1 MSEHFVLPWPAGQRR
16 LQVGA
21 IGVDLRY
28 RRIVRA
34 DGEVELAQRVF
45 DLLLLF
51 LANPG
56 VLQSRNEIFRQVWPG
71 VVVEDANLTQ
81 SIWLLR
87 RALGDDAKGW
97 IRTVAKLGYVFDPP
111 QPVQWP
117 EESAATAIAASAVI
131 APTAAEALEASLPD
145 PVLLAAREATT
156 PLLTARHP
164 LQAPRAPRRTML
176 TAAALLLAVL
186 LGSAGW
192 WQASAQAPRRVVL
205 AAASD
210 PAGNPEAAWP
220 VHLLQAWL
228 EWKLRA
234 SSEVQLAQVNADGAA
249 QRDDV
254 VVLLAVSVREGEG
267 GGWQLSARVRGQQLQ
282 RDLQRDAPAQAL
294 LPALDGLSRDLHR
307 LLAADSA
314 STPWPALTLDSA
326 SAAEF
331 VAGLHDEQRH
341 RRASA
346 ARHYQAV
353 LATQPGF
360 GYARLRLAQDL
371 AELGQQGEA
380 EAQLPALRE
389 WVAALPASARGLHEA
404 ELLALAQQ
412 FDQAAAAYAALLREG
427 LGDAAALRLAQSR
440 NLRRAGR
447 SEDALQRLGAE
458 TPATAREAVP
468 WLLERAVAELSM
480 GEPLRA
486 RVSAGEAAAQ
496 AARLGW
502 EHEQAR
508 ALVLLAD
515 AASLGADGDVA
526 ALLTQAQALFQR
538 SDDRLGALRARFLA
552 QLSGGSDDARREALD
567 QLLAEARAAGNVA
580 VEYDTLRRSAFHLY
594 RLGQMPAYAERLA
607 QAVAVADAAGDRYA
621 RTIASVDL
629 LHQELLR
636 GETAA
641 AERRLAQLDAQPLQG
656 FVALWH
662 SHFAAGLAYDRGD
675 YARALQLIDR
685 YEQAQS
691 GSGPRSGEAVG
702 LSCLRGAIALA
713 QGESMRARNAFGR
726 CRAPPLPHYRIYADV
741 GEAELALQGGDL
753 VQARRLLAAARGNL
767 ATLASS
773 PDRSKLALVLAPLL
787 ARSGD
792 LDGARELVQA
802 QLELLARAG
811 YAALSADAHLALAEI
826 ALAGGQ
832 LDQAEAEVR
841 RSAPDLAA
849 DNWQSQ
855 RRLRTVQA
863 LLAQRRGNGALAAQL
878 MQALDAQARSH
889 ADVLG
894 ELLVH
899 SIAETNPGVV
909 RCKAERHALLL
920 AKSGL
925 RGASDLWLLDAAGAD
940 AAAQLAAARG
950 TP

>member
-1 MSEHFVLPWPAGQRR
+1 MSEHLVLPWPAGQRR

-87 RALGDDAKGW
+87 RALGEEAKGW

-111 QPVQWP
+111 LPVQWADESP
-117 EESAATAIAASAVI
+117 AVAALPSAAAVAPMASPADETATPPASA
-131 APTAAEALEASLPD
+131 PAL
-145 PVLLAAREATT
+145 
-156 PLLTARHP
+156 
-164 LQAPRAPRRTML
+164 APRRALPRTHAPRRVLLM
-176 TAAALLLAVL
+176 AAALLLALL

-205 AAASD
+205 AAAAD
-210 PAGNPEAAWP
+210 PAGDPQAAWP

-234 SSEVQLAQVNADGAA
+234 SSEVQLAQVNADDAA

-267 GGWQLSARVRGQQLQ
+267 GGWQLSARLRGQQLQ
-282 RDLQRDAPAQAL
+282 RDLVREAPVQAL
-294 LPALDGLSRDLHR
+294 LPALDGLSRDVHR

-314 STPWPALTLDSA
+314 AASWPALALDSA
-326 SAAEF
+326 AAAEF

-341 RRASA
+341 RRAAA
-346 ARHYQAV
+346 ARHYRAV
-353 LATQPGF
+353 LAAQPDF

-380 EAQLPALRE
+380 EAQLPALHD
-389 WVAALPASARGLHEA
+389 WVAALPLPARAVHEA
-404 ELLALAQQ
+404 ALLALAQE
-412 FDQAAAAYAALLREG
+412 FDQAAAAYAALLHQGR
-427 LGDAAALRLAQSR
+427 GDTAALRLAQSR

-447 SEDALQRLGAE
+447 SEDALQRLGTE
-458 TPATAREAVP
+458 TPASARDAVP

-515 AASLGADGDVA
+515 AATLGADGDAA
-526 ALLTQAQALFQR
+526 ALLAQAQALFQS

-552 QLSGGSDDARREALD
+552 QLSGSDAAAQREALD
-567 QLLAEARAAGNVA
+567 QLLAEARASGNVA

-594 RLGQMPAYAERLA
+594 RMGEMPAYAERLA

-621 RTIASVDL
+621 RTVASVDL

-641 AERRLAQLDAQPLQG
+641 AERRLAQLAAQPLQG

-662 SHFAAGLAYDRGD
+662 SHFAAGLAYERGD
-675 YARALQLIDR
+675 YAGALQLLDR
-685 YEQAQS
+685 FEQAQA
-691 GSGPRSGEAVG
+691 GGGPRSGEAVG
-702 LSCLRGAIALA
+702 LSCLRGAIALN
-713 QGESMRARNAFGR
+713 QGEAMRARTAFGR
-726 CRAPPLPHYRIYADV
+726 CRAPPLPHYRIYADI

-753 VQARRLLAAARGNL
+753 AQARRLLAAARGNL
-767 ATLASS
+767 AALASS

-792 LDGARELVQA
+792 LAGARELVQA

-841 RSAPDLAA
+841 LSAPDLAA
-849 DNWQSQ
+849 DHWQAQ

-863 LLAQRRGNGALAAQL
+863 LLAQRRGNTAVAAQL
-878 MQALDAQARSH
+878 MQALDAQARDH

-899 SIAETNPGVV
+899 SIAETNPRVV

-940 AAAQLAAARG
+940 VAAQLATARG

>member
-16 LQVGA
+16 VQVGA

-51 LANPG
+51 LASPG

-87 RALGDDAKGW
+87 RALGEDAKGW

-111 QPVQWP
+111 QPVQWAD
-117 EESAATAIAASAVI
+117 ESAPPSPVA
-131 APTAAEALEASLPD
+131 PD
-145 PVLLAAREATT
+145 PPLAPPAA
-156 PLLTARHP
+156 AVMS
-164 LQAPRAPRRTML
+164 APSPRPRRAVPKPRL
-176 TAAALLLAVL
+176 TWWAAAALLLAVL

-210 PAGNPEAAWP
+210 PDGNPEAAWP

-234 SSEVQLAQVNADGAA
+234 SSEVQLAQVNADAAA

-267 GGWQLSARVRGQQLQ
+267 GGWQLSARVRGPQLQ
-282 RDLQRDAPAQAL
+282 RDLVREAPAPAL
-294 LPALDGLSRDLHR
+294 LPALDGLSRDVHR

-314 STPWPALTLDSA
+314 AAPWPALALDGA

-331 VAGLHDEQRH
+331 VAGLHAEQRH
-341 RRASA
+341 RRAAA
-346 ARHYQAV
+346 ARHYRAV
-353 LATQPGF
+353 LAAQPDF

-380 EAQLPALRE
+380 EAQLTALHG
-389 WVAALPASARGLHEA
+389 WVAALPAPARAVHEA

-412 FDQAAAAYAALLREG
+412 FEQAAAAYAALLHAGR
-427 LGDAAALRLAQSR
+427 GDTAALRLAQSR

-458 TPATAREAVP
+458 TPHAARDAVP
-468 WLLERAVAELSM
+468 WLLERAVAELSL

-515 AASLGADGDVA
+515 AAMLGADGDAA
-526 ALLTQAQALFQR
+526 ALLAQAQALFLS
-538 SDDRLGALRARFLA
+538 SDDRLGALRARFLT
-552 QLSGGSDDARREALD
+552 QLSGSDAAAQREALD
-567 QLLAEARAAGNVA
+567 QLLAEARASGNVA

-594 RLGQMPAYAERLA
+594 RMGEMPAYAERLA

-641 AERRLAQLDAQPLQG
+641 AERRLAQLAAQPLQG

-675 YARALQLIDR
+675 YAGALQLLDLF
-685 YEQAQS
+685 EQTQA
-691 GSGPRSGEAVG
+691 GSGPRSGEAAG
-702 LSCLRGAIALA
+702 LSCLRGAIALN
-713 QGESMRARNAFGR
+713 QGDAMRARNAFGR
-726 CRAPPLPHYRIYADV
+726 CRAPPLPHYRIYADI

-753 VQARRLLAAARGNL
+753 AQARRLLAAARGNL
-767 ATLASS
+767 AALASS

-792 LDGARELVQA
+792 LAAARELVQA

-811 YAALSADAHLALAEI
+811 YAALSAEAHLALAEI

-832 LDQAEAEVR
+832 LDQAEAEVGL
-841 RSAPDLAA
+841 SAPALAA
-849 DNWQSQ
+849 DYWQAQ

-863 LLAQRRGNGALAAQL
+863 LLAQRRGDTAFAAQL
-878 MQALDAQARSH
+878 MQSLDAQAREH

-899 SIAETNPGVV
+899 SIAETNPRAV

-940 AAAQLAAARG
+940 VAAQLATARG